1 MSGEPVVLKLIW
13 EDPLTGN
20 SHSAS
25 LQIPIAIGREAAKMP
40 AHLGNQSVSH
50 LELVHQ
56 QVSRC
61 HALITLVNRQLH
73 ITDKSANGTFLNGRP
88 VRQDGQVFTAKDT
101 VRIGPFKITAA
112 ILNADESNSTELNR
126 DHSHLAK
133 AEVGANPNVILVWLL
148 GGGIL
153 LLMGIGIWFA
163 AQVLLNQAR
172 PTIDDPV
179 SDPTSLESSLNIS
192 NLNISNLEVG
202 ALEIT
207 KTA

>member
-25 LQIPIAIGREAAKMP
+25 LQTPIAIGREAAKMP
-40 AHLGNQSVSH
+40 TRLGNQSVSH

-73 ITDKSANGTFLNGRP
+73 IADKSANGTFLNGRP
-88 VRQDGQVFTAKDT
+88 VRQDGQVLTAKDT

-112 ILNADESNSTELNR
+112 ILNTDESNSTELNR

-133 AEVGANPNVILVWLL
+133 AEVGANPNVILIWVL
-148 GGGIL
+148 GGGVL
-153 LLMGIGIWFA
+153 LLMGVGLWFI
-163 AQVLLNQAR
+163 AQVLLKQAR
-172 PTIDDPV
+172 PQIDAPA
-179 SDPTSLESSLNIS
+179 PEPMSLESSLNIS
-192 NLNISNLEVG
+192 NLSISN
-202 ALEIT
+202 
-207 KTA
+207 